1 MTLTYDSSVAKP
13 DMAALEGEWGRRV
26 FEAIARAPKPDFSE
40 IERRCQESEEAIRK
54 AKANGTY

>member
-1 MTLTYDSSVAKP
+1 MAVTYDASVVKP

-40 IERRCQESEEAIRK
+40 LERRCRESEEAIRK

>member
-1 MTLTYDSSVAKP
+1 MATTYDASVIKP

-40 IERRCQESEEAIRK
+40 LDRRCQEAEEAIRK